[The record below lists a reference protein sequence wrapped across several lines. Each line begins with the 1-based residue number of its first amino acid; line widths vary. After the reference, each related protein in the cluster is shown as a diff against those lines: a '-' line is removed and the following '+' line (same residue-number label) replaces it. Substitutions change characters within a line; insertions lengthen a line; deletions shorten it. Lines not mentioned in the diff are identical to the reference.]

1 MENSS
6 LYRNRDSFGSQQFV
20 KGLYF
25 YPKPINTYINK
36 TNCNMIFEDL
46 NYDPSYE
53 AKLLFE
59 CFKNKSEQNIKN
71 IINIIVYN
79 SQYRLE
85 KINDYFN
92 DSIINDNNLNL
103 WSIMENQYPKDFCSA
118 VKYIINNQII
128 SDCID
133 IFNTLKTKNYE
144 TLIQIICQSNPF
156 RLKILRAYFNSLY
169 NRDIDNYITEKK
181 DHTDFLGEFSK
192 KLLKGERNSNFE
204 PNIQRCKKILND
216 VIENYGEDFE
226 TDNRDL
232 MVKIFI
238 DSSPSDIQYIIE
250 NFNIEQKE
258 DFFNEICEN
267 FLKPELYLIKSL
279 YHSLTHVEKYYS
291 DEIKLYETN
300 DPRFIRTIINCYRH
314 GLMENVK
321 NFYLKEN
328 KTNIE
333 EKLKD
338 NTSNEFNLLIK
349 EFLRNGN

>member
-6 LYRNRDSFGSQQFV
+6 LDRNRDSFGSQQFV

-36 TNCNMIFEDL
+36 TNCNTIFEDL
-46 NYDPSYE
+46 NYDPLYE
-53 AKLLFE
+53 AKILFE
-59 CFKNKSEQNIKN
+59 GFKNKSEKNLKN

-156 RLKILRAYFNSLY
+156 RLKILRTYFNSLY

-238 DSSPSDIQYIIE
+238 DSSPSDIQYIID
-250 NFNIEQKE
+250 NYNKDDDNE
-258 DFFNEICEN
+258 DFFIEN
-267 FLKPELYLIKSL
+267 CDNFTNYELYLINSL
-279 YHSLTHVEKYYS
+279 YMSLINIEKYYAS
-291 DEIKLYETN
+291 EINLYQPN
-300 DPRFIRTIINCYRH
+300 DKRFIRSIINCYRH
-314 GLMENVK
+314 GLLENVK
-321 NFYLKEN
+321 NCYQQEFKTYIDN
-328 KTNIE
+328 KLNDSYS
-333 EKLKD
+333 K
-338 NTSNEFNLLIK
+338 EFNTLMK
-349 EFLRNGN
+349 EIIG